1 MNASSFAEF
10 RAGSLAAPQDDEK
23 MEQVRELLFGDYQR
37 QSEARLAMLEA
48 RIRELELTVHHGLEA
63 MHERVEQLAGQTSA
77 DHRAA
82 FEELSRGIADLG
94 GRIGRSI
101 R

>member
-10 RAGSLAAPQDDEK
+10 RAGSLMAAQNDEK
-23 MEQVRELLFGDYQR
+23 MEQIRELLFGDYQR

-48 RIRELELTVHHGLEA
+48 RIRELELTVHHRLDA
-63 MHERVEQLAGQTSA
+63 MQGRVEQLAGQAEA
-77 DHRAA
+77 DQRAA

-94 GRIGRSI
+94 ERIRRI

>member
-1 MNASSFAEF
+1 MNATSFAEF
-10 RAGSLAAPQDDEK
+10 RAGSLAAAQNDEK

-48 RIRELELTVHHGLEA
+48 RMRELELAVHHRLDA
-63 MHERVEQLAGQTSA
+63 MQGRVEQLAGQAEA
-77 DHRAA
+77 DKRAA
-82 FEELSRGIADLG
+82 FDELSRCIAELG
-94 GRIGRSI
+94 ERIRRI